1 MSTFDFWLF
10 LRLFFTEVCQ
20 LNMHLDVV
28 IFTGKYHSLITEQI
42 AALIVVG
49 VLPVNHPHCAAPAV
63 RKVERKYTV

>member
-42 AALIVVG
+42 AALIVVE
-49 VLPVNHPHCAAPAV
+49 VLPVNHPHC
-63 RKVERKYTV
+63 